1 MVDKHAYYMSRR
13 EELLERYKWSY
24 QKTKDDLQN
33 DIVELYKRMHK
44 EFDNTELDSGVNKAW
59 FDEFGPEYCTNC
71 TNCGE
76 KFFLLEKNGDNPDVC
91 HW

>member
-33 DIVELYKRMHK
+33 DIVELYKRI
-44 EFDNTELDSGVNKAW
+44 DNLNIIIQWKDKYIEDLRKLINEL
-59 FDEFGPEYCTNC
+59 
-71 TNCGE
+71 
-76 KFFLLEKNGDNPDVC
+76 KNELKS
-91 HW
+91 HQK